1 MLHRPTK
8 TATGLDQRIALVV
21 LFKVD
26 ARINHVLIGAMVVEF
41 LLSFNVPNTTVR
53 VACLV
58 PTMMSFIRALD
69 VNHRS
74 WFAGLLVITAAQTAS
89 VWNVGIKT
97 VAAQNMVAAGF
108 IKKQFDASIGR
119 TQWFIA

>member
-1 MLHRPTK
+1 MLHRPAK
-8 TATGLDQRIALVV
+8 TATGLNQRIALVV

-58 PTMMSFIRALD
+58 PTMMSFIRALE
-69 VNHRS
+69 VKHRS
-74 WFAGLLVITAAQTAS
+74 CFAGLLVITAAQTAS

-97 VAAQNMVAAGF
+97 VAAHNMVAAGF